1 MPTGLNRVVEHLHQ
15 VLAPPVGDDVAD
27 GQLLARFVAARD
39 QVSFEAL
46 VRRHG
51 PLVLGVCRRVLHH
64 AQDAEDAFQ
73 ATFLVLARKAAV
85 VRRDAV
91 VSWLYAVAY
100 RTALEART
108 VNARRRARERQV
120 GEMPHPEVAATEV
133 LDWRPLLDQELA
145 RLHESYRSA
154 VVLCDLEG
162 RSRKEAAQVLG
173 LPEGT
178 ISSRLARGRR
188 LLAKRLAR
196 HGLAPAG
203 CAMASALSEGAS
215 AAVPASLVAST
226 VKAAALVA
234 AGQSAAVAAPAAVLM
249 KGVLQ
254 TMFLAKLKLVAGV
267 VTVAIALGATGFA
280 YRAGVG
286 PGSAQ
291 AAPPAARSDAD
302 LKAELEALRRE
313 NDLLRQSLQLAL
325 EKVKAQEA
333 EIRTVKEREAHAKQL
348 AADANAR
355 AQALQMSSLNRP
367 FTGTTG
373 YSALSFNTSSYGFS
387 SSFGLPQGTQFGS
400 SSFGAPL
407 YNTVF
412 SVPAVPAVPDRV
424 KDVEAAYKK
433 LREAGSDDAK
443 GRAYQELE
451 KAIKALKAKKQ

>member
-1 MPTGLNRVVEHLHQ
+1 MATGLNRIIEHLHQ
-15 VLAPPVGDDVAD
+15 VLAPPVEDDAAD

-39 QVSFEAL
+39 EASFEAL

-51 PLVLGVCRRVLHH
+51 PLVLGVCRRLLRHT
-64 AQDAEDAFQ
+64 QDAEDAFQ

-133 LDWRPLLDQELA
+133 LDWRPYLEQELA

-162 RSRKEAAQVLG
+162 RSRKEAARLLG

-178 ISSRLARGRR
+178 VSSRLARGRR

-196 HGLAPAG
+196 YGLAPSA
-203 CAMASALSEGAS
+203 CALASALSEGAS

-254 TMFLAKLKLVAGV
+254 NMFLAKLKLVAGI

-280 YRAGVG
+280 YHTGAG

-333 EIRTVKEREAHAKQL
+333 EIRTVKEREAHAKRK
-348 AADANAR
+348 AADAEM
-355 AQALQMSSLNRP
+355 QVQMLQGLGSFNRP
-367 FTGTTG
+367 YG
-373 YSALSFNTSSYGFS
+373 YSSGLSDIRFNTASNTLLYP
-387 SSFGLPQGTQFGS
+387 LGS
-400 SSFGAPL
+400 SSLGTSYQYLAPAFGS
-407 YNTVF
+407 Y
-412 SVPAVPAVPDRV
+412 VPAAPVAPDRV
-424 KDVEAAYKK
+424 KDVENAFKK
-433 LREAGSDDAK
+433 LREAASDDAK
-443 GRAYQELE
+443 CRAAKELE
-451 KAIKALKAKKQ
+451 KAIQTLQPKKKE